1 MKQFVLVILDGFGFS
16 EKTEGN
22 AVKAAGMKFYDSL
35 TEKYPHSLLEA
46 SGESVGMPEGFQ
58 GTSEIGHL
66 HIGAGRIVPQLEFR
80 IDKAIAD
87 RSFYRNEVFLQAM
100 DNCRKNNSALHLLG
114 MVSDAAV
121 HSHLNHLFAL
131 MKLAKE
137 KKLGK
142 VFLHCILDGRDVPEK
157 SAEKYIN
164 LIKEKIKELGIGRIA
179 SLCGRYYAMDRNND
193 FHLTQEAYDLLV
205 SGKGFQESNALL
217 AVKNAYARGER
228 TDYYVKPISL
238 AENGKPVALI
248 KENDSVIFWNFRSD
262 RARQLTYAFIKND
275 FNEFPVKKMNL
286 FFACMAE
293 YDTSIKL
300 NAAFRQLKIENNLA
314 QVLSFNGLT
323 QLKVA
328 ETQKYAHLTFF
339 FNSQIEEP
347 VKGEERIHVK
357 SKDVP
362 SFDLAPE
369 MSAKEIT
376 EIVLENIE
384 NEKFDVI
391 MVNFAN
397 ADLVGHSG
405 NFDAVVKALKV
416 LDESLRKIVEKAL
429 QKKGALIITSDHGN
443 AEEMFY
449 ENKLPK
455 PSHTMNPVPFIL
467 VSNEEKLRKAK
478 LRNGFLF
485 DVAPT
490 ILMLLKLSKP
500 KEMTGKSLIEGL

>member
-164 LIKEKIKELGIGRIA
+164 LIKEKIKEIGIGKKT
-179 SLCGRYYAMDRNND
+179 G
-193 FHLTQEAYDLLV
+193 
-205 SGKGFQESNALL
+205 
-217 AVKNAYARGER
+217 ARTG
-228 TDYYVKPISL
+228 
-238 AENGKPVALI
+238 
-248 KENDSVIFWNFRSD
+248 VIFS
-262 RARQLTYAFIKND
+262 
-275 FNEFPVKKMNL
+275 
-286 FFACMAE
+286 
-293 YDTSIKL
+293 
-300 NAAFRQLKIENNLA
+300 
-314 QVLSFNGLT
+314 
-323 QLKVA
+323 
-328 ETQKYAHLTFF
+328 
-339 FNSQIEEP
+339 
-347 VKGEERIHVK
+347 
-357 SKDVP
+357 
-362 SFDLAPE
+362 
-369 MSAKEIT
+369 
-376 EIVLENIE
+376 
-384 NEKFDVI
+384 
-391 MVNFAN
+391 
-397 ADLVGHSG
+397 VGG
-405 NFDAVVKALKV
+405 
-416 LDESLRKIVEKAL
+416 
-429 QKKGALIITSDHGN
+429 
-443 AEEMFY
+443 
-449 ENKLPK
+449 
-455 PSHTMNPVPFIL
+455 
-467 VSNEEKLRKAK
+467 
-478 LRNGFLF
+478 
-485 DVAPT
+485 
-490 ILMLLKLSKP
+490 
-500 KEMTGKSLIEGL
+500 